1 MLRKNTLDVLL
12 CEWSAKDSE
21 QGKRRREKDSSKRD
35 REGDGSSFGDIGT
48 VKQTGRLRFSGLK
61 TIVKEARMRWF
72 RRVNIL
78 DNGCSM

>member
-1 MLRKNTLDVLL
+1 M
-12 CEWSAKDSE
+12 
-21 QGKRRREKDSSKRD
+21 
-35 REGDGSSFGDIGT
+35 FGDIGT